1 MCDEEETDNA
11 GDVGDVGD
19 EDNFCQEIL
28 LDQCELISSVKNNPA
43 LYAKSSKEYSGK
55 GFNKDLVWQSVGSS
69 LTKPLSGHLRHLKL
83 QGCHRLMRG
92 AVITICLLKKMLNLI
107 RLIVEAQMD
116 GYLQLQQRER
126 QCSQL

>member
-69 LTKPLSGHLRHLKL
+69 LTKPLSGS
-83 QGCHRLMRG
+83 
-92 AVITICLLKKMLNLI
+92 
-107 RLIVEAQMD
+107 EASKIF
-116 GYLQLQQRER
+116 YKRFVNASAER
-126 QCSQL
+126 DEKCWPL